1 MIFVDFRWFSKG
13 IGSTRFLYFIGC
25 SLIFFDFRRAAEP
38 PNSGAFSPNVLRM
51 INFVLR
57 TINFVHLIPRLYVRL
72 MFERISQM
80 FTAFRR
86 WSQMFDSYF
95 DRWSIDSATIFCNM
109 KRILLVICPSF
120 CYMKPIVLPF
130 CYLF

>member
-120 CYMKPIVLPF
+120 CYMKPIVVPF

>member
-120 CYMKPIVLPF
+120 CYMKPIMVPF

>member
-95 DRWSIDSATIFCNM
+95 DRWSIDVRS
-109 KRILLVICPSF
+109 LLQVFTDVHRFSCE
-120 CYMKPIVLPF
+120 CAKDAR
-130 CYLF
+130 

>member
-57 TINFVHLIPRLYVRL
+57 T
-72 MFERISQM
+72 
-80 FTAFRR
+80 TATIC
-86 WSQMFDSYF
+86 
-95 DRWSIDSATIFCNM
+95 SID
-109 KRILLVICPSF
+109 
-120 CYMKPIVLPF
+120 
-130 CYLF
+130 